1 MLEHDLIF
9 QMCMYVLCTCVYIMR
24 IYGGGR
30 ERRNRFKILRVDKLW
45 LTSFFFIFQVVY
57 NKHKL
62 PLNWGDGWI

>member
-1 MLEHDLIF
+1 
-9 QMCMYVLCTCVYIMR
+9 MR

-62 PLNWGDGWI
+62 PLNWGDGWV